1 MATLLLLVIY
11 IAFIGLGL
19 PDSLFGA
26 AWSAIRP
33 DFGVQLADAGFVTVL
48 VSGCTVISS
57 LLSSRILARFSTV
70 TVTAVSTALCHGTD
84 ARRKREFW

>member
-11 IAFIGLGL
+11 VAFIGLGL

-33 DFGVQLADAGFVTVL
+33 DFGVL
-48 VSGCTVISS
+48 
-57 LLSSRILARFSTV
+57 
-70 TVTAVSTALCHGTD
+70 
-84 ARRKREFW
+84 